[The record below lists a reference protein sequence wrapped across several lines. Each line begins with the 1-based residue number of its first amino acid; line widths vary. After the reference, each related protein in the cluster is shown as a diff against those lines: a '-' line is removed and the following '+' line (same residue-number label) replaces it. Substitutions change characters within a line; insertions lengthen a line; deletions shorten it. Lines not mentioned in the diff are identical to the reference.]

1 MPSCHETED
10 GAGQSDVHAAVSV
23 IQVSITS
30 HGMKNVSFQ
39 NKSVRHSQPVSL
51 CSYCVSALKFGPH
64 HGRTVLIT
72 AIHKK
77 ISNTYAI
84 GQRQFHIR
92 ESQARG
98 SYMPIWS
105 WHCALECHERLFLQ
119 VHSAMGI
126 CHRCLSPS

>member
-1 MPSCHETED
+1 MKLEMEL
-10 GAGQSDVHAAVSV
+10 GQSGVHAAVSV

-51 CSYCVSALKFGPH
+51 CSYCVSALKFGPPSWSDC
-64 HGRTVLIT
+64 VNNSNSQ
-72 AIHKK
+72 K
-77 ISNTYAI
+77 ISNTYAV

-105 WHCALECHERLFLQ
+105 WHCALEYHERLFIQ

-126 CHRCLSPS
+126 LPPLSFI